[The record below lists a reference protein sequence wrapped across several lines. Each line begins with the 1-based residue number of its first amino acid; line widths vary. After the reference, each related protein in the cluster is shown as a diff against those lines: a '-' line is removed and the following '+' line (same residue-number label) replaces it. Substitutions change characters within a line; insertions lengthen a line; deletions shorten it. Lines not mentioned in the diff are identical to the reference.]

1 MKVCWRLETFLFV
14 RGFHADIA
22 AIPMQGQPHSVE
34 TNWGIFKLGW
44 AFTDELI
51 SDPTANTNN

>member
-22 AIPMQGQPHSVE
+22 AIPMQGRAS
-34 TNWGIFKLGW
+34 LGRDQLGDFQ
-44 AFTDELI
+44 AGPSLM
-51 SDPTANTNN
+51 N